1 MEIHFPHLTNAI
13 PNTPKKRRFKASR
26 KRLTATVTL
35 LLCSAVVILAA
46 CNVGGGG
53 Y

>member
-1 MEIHFPHLTNAI
+1 MEIHFPHLANEI
-13 PNTPKKRRFKASR
+13 PTTPKKRRLNTLER
-26 KRLTATVTL
+26 LLTATIAFVM
-35 LLCSAVVILAA
+35 CSAVVFLSA

>member
-13 PNTPKKRRFKASR
+13 RTTSNRRRFNTPRRV
-26 KRLTATVTL
+26 LTATVAIV
-35 LLCSAVVILAA
+35 LCSAVLVLGA

>member
-1 MEIHFPHLTNAI
+1 MEIHFPHLRTGI
-13 PNTPKKRRFKASR
+13 RTTPKQRRLNTPRRL
-26 KRLTATVTL
+26 LTAAVAL
-35 LLCSAVVILAA
+35 VLCSAVLVISA

>member
-1 MEIHFPHLTNAI
+1 MEIHFPHLTNGI
-13 PNTPKKRRFKASR
+13 PTTPKKRRSNTS
-26 KRLTATVTL
+26 KRLLTATIALV
-35 LLCSAVVILAA
+35 LCSAAVFLAA

>member
-1 MEIHFPHLTNAI
+1 MEIHFPHLTNEI
-13 PNTPKKRRFKASR
+13 RTTHKQRRLITPRRLLK
-26 KRLTATVTL
+26 TTVAL
-35 LLCSAVVILAA
+35 ALCSAVVVFTA

>member
-13 PNTPKKRRFKASR
+13 PTKHKKRRLNTPR
-26 KRLTATVTL
+26 RLLTATVAL
-35 LLCSAVVILAA
+35 VLCSAVVILAA

>member
-1 MEIHFPHLTNAI
+1 MEIHFPHLTNGI
-13 PNTPKKRRFKASR
+13 STTPKQRKFDAPRRLLA
-26 KRLTATVTL
+26 ATVAL
-35 LLCSAVVILAA
+35 VLCSAVVILAA

>member
-1 MEIHFPHLTNAI
+1 MEIHFPHLTSDIRTPPKQSRLITPRRLLKSTIAI
-13 PNTPKKRRFKASR
+13 
-26 KRLTATVTL
+26 V
-35 LLCSAVVILAA
+35 LCSVAVMLAA

>member
-1 MEIHFPHLTNAI
+1 MEIHFSHLTNGIRII
-13 PNTPKKRRFKASR
+13 PKQRRLITPRRLMK
-26 KRLTATVTL
+26 TTVAL
-35 LLCSAVVILAA
+35 VLFSVAVLHAA

>member
-1 MEIHFPHLTNAI
+1 MEIHFPHLTNGI
-13 PNTPKKRRFKASR
+13 STTPKQRRLITPR
-26 KRLTATVTL
+26 RLLKTIVALV
-35 LLCSAVVILAA
+35 LCSAAVFLAA

>member
-1 MEIHFPHLTNAI
+1 METHFPHLTNGI
-13 PNTPKKRRFKASR
+13 RITPKQRIFITPRRLLK
-26 KRLTATVTL
+26 TTVAL
-35 LLCSAVVILAA
+35 LLCTAAVMLAA

>member
-1 MEIHFPHLTNAI
+1 MEIHFPHLTNGI
-13 PNTPKKRRFKASR
+13 RTTPKQGRLITPRRLLK
-26 KRLTATVTL
+26 TTVAL
-35 LLCSAVVILAA
+35 VLCSAAVLLAA